1 MAFKWMRSS
10 SSVPAPRR
18 PPNIVWICADDFT
31 PNACGC
37 YGNTTIRTPHIDRLA
52 AEGIRFDRAYC
63 ACPLSTPSRQA
74 FWTGRYPRSIGV
86 TLSPTPLPDDEV
98 TLPALL
104 RPAGYEVAAFGKTH
118 YYAPRT
124 HEFDLCVDI
133 DDYAAW
139 RRGQKRTPVPE
150 QIDVL
155 GPWMPF
161 VSPAAVWLNSAC
173 LPYAAV
179 DGEMCGTFLASQAA
193 EYLAHPKS
201 RPFFLYVSFYETHS
215 PFWFP
220 IEFRGRHD
228 PREFSVPLVGPED
241 ERSLPLVF
249 EELTPAEKQGIQ
261 AAYATSTEFMDKNV
275 GIVLDAIDRSP
286 AANESIVLFTSDH
299 GYLLGQHGR
308 FEKHCC
314 FEPAVRAA
322 LLIRKPG
329 LIGAGRSSEAL
340 VELIDILPTLL
351 ELGGIERLSNLQG
364 RSLVPLL
371 REQTSGHRD
380 FVVAEYADNAE
391 AMIRTSRWKLIYS
404 AGNRT
409 RRDGYVLDEPLRG
422 PDVRLYDL
430 EKDPDEMENLAQRPE
445 QSELLRQLLR
455 ELADHLFRTARKP
468 DLVPRTSDIERVLQY
483 CLLPRDGDRVTYLLE
498 RLQRGSR

>member
-1 MAFKWMRSS
+1 MVFKWTRSS
-10 SSVPAPRR
+10 PPAPRR

-37 YGNTTIRTPHIDRLA
+37 YGNTTVRTPHIDRLA
-52 AEGIRFDRAYC
+52 AEGIRFDHAYC

-193 EYLAHPKS
+193 EYLAHPSRGRSFSMSAFTKRIPPSGFPSSSADATTRASSPS
-201 RPFFLYVSFYETHS
+201 RPL
-215 PFWFP
+215 
-220 IEFRGRHD
+220 D
-228 PREFSVPLVGPED
+228 PTMSTAC
-241 ERSLPLVF
+241 RSCS
-249 EELTPAEKQGIQ
+249 K
-261 AAYATSTEFMDKNV
+261 S
-275 GIVLDAIDRSP
+275 
-286 AANESIVLFTSDH
+286 
-299 GYLLGQHGR
+299 
-308 FEKHCC
+308 
-314 FEPAVRAA
+314 
-322 LLIRKPG
+322 
-329 LIGAGRSSEAL
+329 
-340 VELIDILPTLL
+340 
-351 ELGGIERLSNLQG
+351 
-364 RSLVPLL
+364 
-371 REQTSGHRD
+371 
-380 FVVAEYADNAE
+380 
-391 AMIRTSRWKLIYS
+391 
-404 AGNRT
+404 
-409 RRDGYVLDEPLRG
+409 
-422 PDVRLYDL
+422 
-430 EKDPDEMENLAQRPE
+430 
-445 QSELLRQLLR
+445 
-455 ELADHLFRTARKP
+455 
-468 DLVPRTSDIERVLQY
+468 
-483 CLLPRDGDRVTYLLE
+483 
-498 RLQRGSR
+498 